1 MAEGTAALWLD
12 YPPTGFID
20 AGVLFPGGGW
30 ITARELFVVGD
41 TEMSQCLGTD
51 NRGYGVLMYVLSLR
65 PSLST
70 AGILCFLYSFFSFY
84 FHIGGLHRVEK
95 PKRMHVFYGS
105 LRLNTAR
112 KGYRISFYV
121 YRR

>member
-70 AGILCFLYSFFSFY
+70 AGILCFLYSFFFVLLSY
-84 FHIGGLHRVEK
+84 RGSASCREAEK
-95 PKRMHVFYGS
+95 DA
-105 LRLNTAR
+105 RLLWQSEI
-112 KGYRISFYV
+112 KYSQERI
-121 YRR
+121 